1 MILRSGKILFTFGII
16 QEFIWLDQLEGLLLT
31 KSGKTVEKSETGIV
45 SSVLRFERH
54 IRYLIGDI
62 M

>member
-1 MILRSGKILFTFGII
+1 MILRSGKILFTFGTI

-31 KSGKTVEKSETGIV
+31 KSGKTVEKPETGIV